1 MIKDLQEEGI
11 EESKESKLEM
21 ELLSKQ
27 KQEIMKVQMNQS
39 YVTRCT
45 KAGRVGPP
53 KTELDVARFSGTI
66 YTGSLDGQNLKHM

>member
-27 KQEIMKVQMNQS
+27 
-39 YVTRCT
+39 T
-45 KAGRVGPP
+45 KR
-53 KTELDVARFSGTI
+53 S
-66 YTGSLDGQNLKHM
+66 

>member
-27 KQEIMKVQMNQS
+27 KQEIMKV
-39 YVTRCT
+39 
-45 KAGRVGPP
+45 
-53 KTELDVARFSGTI
+53 
-66 YTGSLDGQNLKHM
+66 